1 VQKNSAVFD
10 FHDQTVIVTGG
21 TRGIGRAISRRFLDA
36 GATVVAT
43 YTANDAAKDE
53 FQDSLGPA
61 ARNLHPCKFDIGDYA
76 QVESFYKDLDAQH
89 KNLSV
94 LVNNSGIRKDAV
106 LAMMKPEDWQKVLDV
121 NLTGVFYMS
130 KLAVHRFM
138 ANRYGRIITITSPAS
153 RYGFEGQ
160 ANYAASKAGQI
171 AMSRSLSKEV
181 ASRGITV
188 NCVSPG
194 FIDTEFLAGL
204 SEKLRREYLALIP
217 LNRFGTPDEVAACV
231 LFLASREAGYIT
243 GAVLSVDG
251 GL

>member
-1 VQKNSAVFD
+1 MFD
-10 FHDQTVIVTGG
+10 FRDQTVVVTGG
-21 TRGIGRAISRRFLDA
+21 TRGIGRAISRQFLEA

-43 YTANDAAKDE
+43 YAANDAATEAFKT
-53 FQDSLGPA
+53 SLGPVA
-61 ARNLHPCKFDIGDYA
+61 KKLDVRKFDVADYA
-76 QVESFYKDLDAQH
+76 QVEAFYKDLGAEH
-89 KNLSV
+89 KNFTI

-121 NLTGVFYMS
+121 NLTGAFYMA
-130 KLAVHRFM
+130 KLAVLSFI
-138 ANRYGRIITITSPAS
+138 ANRYGRIITITSPAG
-153 RYGFEGQ
+153 RFGFEGQ

-171 AMSRSLSKEV
+171 AMTRSLSKEV

-194 FIDTEFLAGL
+194 FIDTDFVADLP
-204 SEKLRREYLALIP
+204 EKLRKDYLASISLK
-217 LNRFGTPDEVAACV
+217 RFGTPDEVAACV

-243 GAVLSVDG
+243 GSVLSVDG

>member
-1 VQKNSAVFD
+1 VFD
-10 FHDQTVIVTGG
+10 FRDQTVVVTGG
-21 TRGIGRAISRRFLDA
+21 TRGIGRAITRRFLDA

-53 FQDSLGPA
+53 FRDSLGPTA
-61 ARNLHPCKFDIGDYA
+61 KNLHLCKFDVAEYA
-76 QVESFYKDLDAQH
+76 QVEVFYKDLDAQH
-89 KNLSV
+89 KNFSV

-106 LAMMKPEDWQKVLDV
+106 LAMMKPEDWQQVLDV

-138 ANRYGRIITITSPAS
+138 ANRYGRIIMITSPAS
-153 RYGFEGQ
+153 RFGFEGQ

-194 FIDTEFLAGL
+194 FIDTDFLAGL
-204 SEKLRREYLALIP
+204 SEKLRKEYLASIP
-217 LNRFGTPDEVAACV
+217 LKRFGTPDEVAACV

-243 GAVLSVDG
+243 GSVLSVDG

>member
-1 VQKNSAVFD
+1 MFD
-10 FHDQTVIVTGG
+10 FRDQTVVVTGG
-21 TRGIGRAISRRFLDA
+21 TRGIGRAITRRFLEA

-43 YTANDAAKDE
+43 YAANDSAKDA

-61 ARNLHPCKFDIGDYA
+61 AKNLHLCKFDVAEYA
-76 QVESFYKDLDAQH
+76 RVEAFYKDLDAQH
-89 KNLSV
+89 KNFSV

-153 RYGFEGQ
+153 RFGFEGQ

-194 FIDTEFLAGL
+194 FIDTDFLAGL
-204 SEKLRREYLALIP
+204 SEKLRKEYLASIP
-217 LNRFGTPDEVAACV
+217 LKRFGTPDEVAACV

-243 GAVLSVDG
+243 GSVLSVDG